1 MKMDSNLL
9 LGLLVAVVIIAI
21 IYYFNQLDTQPIQ
34 NDGVLDD
41 DMQMY
46 SVDETMIRETRGPLG
61 GEPRSANKRR
71 PVIQPPELSNRA
83 DDDIPGDLIDDLIT
97 QYSVEDRTL
106 DGGSGDFSP
115 ADPMSE
121 THAPFDNYGRK
132 RQLNMRK
139 MEEPYSSDVYDHRQP
154 SYMEKRMIKKSPLDR
169 EQDDRYVENDP
180 RDFTY
185 KKNKFTQRTQQDIDD
200 LFDVDKMLP
209 QERKDWFDVTPLEST
224 KKIKGTHL
232 IHPKTHMGVNTV
244 ANSLRNA
251 THDIRGDIVN
261 PKLNTGPWNQSTIE
275 PDTNIKGICNAV

>member
-1 MKMDSNLL
+1 MDSNLL
-9 LGLLVAVVIIAI
+9 LGLLIVVIAIAI
-21 IYYFNQLDTQPIQ
+21 IYYFNQMNSEPFQNNGALDE
-34 NDGVLDD
+34 
-41 DMQMY
+41 DMQTY
-46 SVDETMIRETRGPLG
+46 SVDETIIRESRVPLG
-61 GEPRSANKRR
+61 GEPRSANGRR
-71 PVIQPPELSNRA
+71 PLIRPPELSNRS

-106 DGGSGDFSP
+106 DGGTGEFSP
-115 ADPMSE
+115 SDPMSE

-132 RQLNMRK
+132 RQLNMRR
-139 MEEPYSSDVYDHRQP
+139 MEEPYSSDPYDHRQA

-169 EQDDRYVENDP
+169 EQDNVMSENDP

-185 KKNKFTQRTQQDIDD
+185 KKNKFTQRTQKDIDD

-209 QERKDWFDVTPLEST
+209 QEDRNDWFDITPLEST

-232 IHPKTHMGVNTV
+232 IHPKVHMGVNTIST
-244 ANSLRNA
+244 SLRNA

-275 PDTNIKGICNAV
+275 PDTNIKGICNSI